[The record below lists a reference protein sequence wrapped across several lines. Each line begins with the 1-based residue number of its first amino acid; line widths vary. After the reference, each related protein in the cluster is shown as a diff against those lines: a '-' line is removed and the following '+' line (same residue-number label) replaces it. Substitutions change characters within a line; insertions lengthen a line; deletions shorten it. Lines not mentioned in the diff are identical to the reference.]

1 MAILTTFKVSGDPDE
16 LFAIERTY
24 SAQASEIGAANGL
37 ISSTIVRTDT
47 GLMLVN
53 VWETEE
59 GMERTA
65 AHIGPIASSKGM
77 PAIEDWQ
84 KYEILARA

>member
-1 MAILTTFKVSGDPDE
+1 MAILTTFKVSGDPNE
-16 LFAIERTY
+16 LFAIERTD
-24 SAQASEIGAANGL
+24 AAEASEIGAENGL

-65 AHIGPIASSKGM
+65 AHVGPIASDKGM
-77 PAIEDWQ
+77 PAIEDWK
-84 KYEILARA
+84 KYEVLTRA

>member
-1 MAILTTFKVSGDPDE
+1 MAILTTFKVTGDPDA
-16 LFAIERTY
+16 LLAIARTY
-24 SAQASEIGAANGL
+24 ESEASQVGSANGR

-65 AHIGPIASSKGM
+65 AHVGPIASDKGM

-84 KYEILARA
+84 KYEVLTRA

>member
-1 MAILTTFKVSGDPDE
+1 MPSPDALPSNGDY

-24 SAQASEIGAANGL
+24 AAEASEVGAANGL
-37 ISSTIVRTDT
+37 ISSTSVRTNT

-65 AHIGPIASSKGM
+65 ARIGPIASKGM